1 MFYRCL
7 KVLFQIL
14 FGILFRPV
22 IKGKEN
28 VPMEG
33 GMIMAANHLSNWDP
47 PMAGTYMPRPVA
59 YMAKEELFR
68 PALAGAVIRALYAF
82 PVKRGAADR
91 GAIKTALGILKQGL
105 CLGVFPE
112 GTRSKTG
119 KLGKAES
126 GVALLAAMGKVP
138 VVPTAIIGTNR
149 IFQNGGLLPRI
160 KIIFGEP
167 LYFEGKHNDK
177 EALAAFSEKIMERIS
192 RMLAENEQVLKKN

>member
-1 MFYRCL
+1 MFYKIL

-28 VPMEG
+28 VPMTG
-33 GMIMAANHLSNWDP
+33 GMIMAANHMSNWDP

-59 YMAKEELFR
+59 YMAKEELFS
-68 PALAGAVIRALYAF
+68 PAIAGAIIRSLYAF

-91 GAIKTALGILKQGL
+91 AAIKTALGILKQGL

-119 KLGKAES
+119 KLGKAEA
-126 GVALLAAMGKVP
+126 GVGLLAAMSKVP
-138 VVPTAIIGTNR
+138 VVPTAIIGTNK
-149 IFQNGGLLPRI
+149 IFQNGGLLPQI

-167 LYFEGKHNDK
+167 MYFTGKANDK
-177 EALAAFSEKIMERIS
+177 EALAAFSQSIMDKIAVMI
-192 RMLAENEQVLKKN
+192 ENA

>member
-1 MFYRCL
+1 MFYKLL
-7 KVLFQIL
+7 KFFLQIL
-14 FGILFRPV
+14 FGILFRPE

-28 VPMEG
+28 VPMTG

-59 YMAKEELFR
+59 YMAKEELFK
-68 PALAGAVIRALYAF
+68 PAIAGAIIKSLYAF

-91 GAIKTALGILKQGL
+91 GAIKAALGILKQGL

-112 GTRSKTG
+112 GTRSKNG
-119 KLGKAES
+119 KLGKPEA

-138 VVPTAIIGTNR
+138 VVPTAIINTNR
-149 IFQNGGLLPRI
+149 ILQNGGTLPRV

-167 LYFEGKHNDK
+167 IYFEGKHNDK
-177 EALAAFSEKIMERIS
+177 EALEAFSKKIMEKIEKLLILHS
-192 RMLAENEQVLKKN
+192 Q

>member
-1 MFYRCL
+1 MFYTCL
-7 KVLFQIL
+7 KIVFQII
-14 FGILFRPV
+14 FGILFRPIV
-22 IKGKEN
+22 RGREN
-28 VPMEG
+28 VPKTG
-33 GMIMAANHLSNWDP
+33 GVIMAANHLSNWDP

-59 YMAKEELFR
+59 YMAKEELFK
-68 PALAGAVIRALYAF
+68 PAAAGAVIRALYAF

-91 GAIKTALGILKQGL
+91 SAIKTALGILKQGL

-112 GTRSKTG
+112 GTRSRDG

-138 VVPTAIIGTNR
+138 VVPTAIIGTNK

-177 EALAAFSEKIMERIS
+177 EALNAFAAKIMSSIS
-192 RMLAENEQVLKKN
+192 AMIDENGENF